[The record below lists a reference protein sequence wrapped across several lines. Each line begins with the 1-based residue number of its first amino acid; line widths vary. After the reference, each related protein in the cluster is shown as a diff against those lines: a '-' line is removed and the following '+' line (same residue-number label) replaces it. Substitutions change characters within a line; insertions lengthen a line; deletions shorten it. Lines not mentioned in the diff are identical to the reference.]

1 VVSVYF
7 KPTNFCNV
15 GCDHCYLSCETKA
28 NKLIMSPTIVA
39 KTARFIVN
47 MRDDL
52 NSALQNSQGVHI
64 IYHGGE
70 PLMAPLEWFN
80 NASRM
85 LKEYIPDCSQSIQ
98 TSLMPHR
105 PDMFDWYRQNTNS
118 SVGIS
123 FDWSSRK
130 IDGSAEKYR
139 EKFISRVKE
148 CHENGINT
156 NVGIVPSK
164 PDIPFAKEIVDFF
177 IENNLHNVRIERFNT
192 FGFTSDIQPT
202 NAEHSQF
209 MIDMF
214 DYIMERYNKGLSV
227 IGVNYIA
234 AAVAGLCDG
243 MATDTYSGNCQTT
256 EITVEPNGDLNICPN
271 CVSYTDPVGTVFE
284 GWKSF
289 RSSMVRRNWIMKQQ
303 LFHFCEQCKTC
314 DYIKWCKG
322 NCPLTP
328 HNVGGEG
335 DDCAGFS
342 KFINHVRKY
351 MEQGQAQRSLLI
363 KYFYEETV
371 IGKNVAHRQR
381 MMQNQTQNNQAQI
394 GIQQGPVC

>member
-1 VVSVYF
+1 MVSVYF

-15 GCDHCYLSCETKA
+15 GCEHCYLSCETKSE
-28 NKLIMSPTIVA
+28 KLLMLPSVVA
-39 KTARFIVN
+39 KTARFVQE
-47 MRDDL
+47 MREDL
-52 NSALQNSQGVHI
+52 NSALHNSQGVHI

-105 PDMFDWYRQNTNS
+105 PDLFDWYRNNTNS
-118 SVGIS
+118 SIGVS

-139 EKFISRVKE
+139 EKFITRVKE

-164 PDIPFAKEIVDFF
+164 PDIPHAKEIVDFF
-177 IENNLHNVRIERFNT
+177 IENNLKNIRIERFNT
-192 FGFTSDIQPT
+192 FGFKSDIQPT

-214 DYIMERYNKGLSV
+214 DYIIAKYDRGEPV

-234 AAVAGLCDG
+234 AAIAGLCEG
-243 MATDTYSGNCQTT
+243 RATDTYSGNCQTT

-271 CVSYTDPVGTVFE
+271 CVSYSDPVGTVFD
-284 GWKSF
+284 GWKKF

-314 DYIKWCKG
+314 DYIRWCKG
-322 NCPLTP
+322 NCPLTA
-328 HNVGGEG
+328 HDVGGEG

-342 KFINHVRKY
+342 RFIDHVRKY
-351 MEQGQAQRSLLI
+351 MEESQSHKDLAI
-363 KYFYEETV
+363 KYFYEQTN
-371 IGKNVAHRQR
+371 IGR
-381 MMQNQTQNNQAQI
+381 MFANRNRMTADQAQKERAWLEA
-394 GIQQGPVC
+394 QQRPTC